1 MTKVTS
7 TLFFLIMISLLAC
20 SPQEQPSAFEQ
31 LLVAEYDI
39 FYQDTLRVSQKEFVI
54 AVLTRQQEDS
64 LADVSDEDI
73 MRPLIVL
80 EKNNRGQ
87 FDLAVRNDSV
97 LLCLN
102 CGGLFGDPLDQ
113 VELTENG
120 FTASYYG
127 GSRFRWTRHTSFE
140 YNEENNEWL
149 LASDDGVSYDSF
161 DPEESMEEQAYN
173 TLSGGEPIKLR
184 SYNIY
189 KD

>member
-1 MTKVTS
+1 MSEAASSLVF
-7 TLFFLIMISLLAC
+7 LFMISVLAC
-20 SPQEQPSAFEQ
+20 SPQEQSTAFEQ
-31 LLVAEYDI
+31 LLVTEYDA
-39 FYQDTLRVSQKEFVI
+39 FYQDTLRVNQKEFVI

-87 FDLAVRNDSV
+87 FDLAVRNDSL

-102 CGGLFGDPLDQ
+102 CGGLFGDPLNQ
-113 VELTENG
+113 IEITANG
-120 FTASYYG
+120 FTASHYG

-140 YNEENNEWL
+140 YNEAKNEWL
-149 LASDDGVSYDSF
+149 LTADNGISYDSF
-161 DPEESMEEQAYN
+161 DPEESMEEQAFN
-173 TLSGGEPIKLR
+173 TLSDGEPIKLT